1 MTGGTV
7 TGSGVVGRSGSERD
21 PVGPAGSAAADLE
34 ITGSAAGSGS
44 GADGSGDGAET
55 GIAAGPGSGLG
66 TRPGPVPAYTRPG
79 APQPKSELRRRLLAL
94 RRAGVLPDP
103 TVLTER
109 LLALPEVTAASCVA
123 AYVGMADEPDT
134 AEILTRL
141 RARGVRV
148 LLPVVRADLDLDFRE
163 FAGTLIPGAMGTREP
178 PPSAPLVELAKADV
192 VIVPALAADERGNRL
207 GRGGGSYDR
216 ALTRATPGTPV
227 IALLNDRELL
237 GDVPAKPHDRPV
249 TIIVTPTR
257 IVRPAP
263 L

>member
-1 MTGGTV
+1 MAVTGGTV
-7 TGSGVVGRSGSERD
+7 TGSGVVGRSGS
-21 PVGPAGSAAADLE
+21 
-34 ITGSAAGSGS
+34 GS
-44 GADGSGDGAET
+44 GAGAESDS
-55 GIAAGPGSGLG
+55 GAAAP
-66 TRPGPVPAYTRPG
+66 PA
-79 APQPKSELRRRLLAL
+79 KSELRRRLLAL

-103 TVLTER
+103 AVLTER
-109 LLALPEVTAASCVA
+109 LLTLPEVTAATCVA

-163 FAGTLIPGAMGTREP
+163 FVGTLIPGAMGTREP
-178 PPSAPLVELAKADV
+178 PPSTPLVEIAKADI

-216 ALTRATPGTPV
+216 ALTRTTPGAPV
-227 IALLNDRELL
+227 IALLNDREVL

-257 IVRPAP
+257 IVRVAP